1 MTETRWEDAKKSH
14 KNNNKLIISF
24 LLPLFFI
31 TAVIIINNNDVFS
44 GKKNETVKETIPSDS
59 LLLCSSIESE
69 ETYHSEQNENVE
81 KDQGVLANT
90 TNSKDKAC
98 KDDSTKKN
106 NSGLNVDKEQGKKK
120 EKKEFEM
127 VSEEKMRTSDTLE
140 HVKYNKKNN
149 NISSQQYSI
158 LLPGVQSKV
167 NDRKDIIISLALELF
182 YNDTSETHEILIRRD
197 VLKVIAQKVIQN
209 KDFSMIKKE
218 LLSEELINEM
228 NLIFDRKTL
237 VKVNIREFQIE
248 KATAQ

>member
-14 KNNNKLIISF
+14 KNNNKLIIST
-24 LLPLFFI
+24 LLPIFVI
-31 TAVIIINNNDVFS
+31 TTIVIINNSDIFS

-59 LLLCSSIESE
+59 LLLCSSIDSE
-69 ETYHSEQNENVE
+69 ETYFSEHNENLE
-81 KDQGVLANT
+81 KDQEISVNT
-90 TNSKDKAC
+90 INSKDSARKEES
-98 KDDSTKKN
+98 KGKNDSR
-106 NSGLNVDKEQGKKK
+106 LNVSKGHEEKK
-120 EKKEFEM
+120 EKKEFEKI
-127 VSEEKMRTSDTLE
+127 SEEKVTTSDTLG
-140 HVKYNKKNN
+140 HVKDKIMHN

-167 NDRKDIIISLALELF
+167 IDRKDIIISLALELF
-182 YNDTSETHEILIRRD
+182 YNDTSETREVLIRRD

-209 KDFSMIKKE
+209 KEFSMIKKE
-218 LLSEELINEM
+218 LLSEELKNEM